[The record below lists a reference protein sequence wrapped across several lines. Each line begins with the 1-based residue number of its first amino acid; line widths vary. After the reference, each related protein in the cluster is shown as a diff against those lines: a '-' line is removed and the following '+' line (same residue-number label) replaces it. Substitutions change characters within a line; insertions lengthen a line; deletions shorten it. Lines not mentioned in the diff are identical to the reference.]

1 MLCSTARA
9 KLVWEL
15 IDNGDGAI
23 VGAQYLFVN
32 PQGKKTTTG
41 PQLIRTF
48 KLECGM
54 VA

>member
-1 MLCSTARA
+1 MCSTVRA
-9 KLVWEL
+9 ELVWEL

-23 VGAQYLFVN
+23 VGAQYSFVN

-41 PQLIRTF
+41 PQLIKTV

-54 VA
+54 GA